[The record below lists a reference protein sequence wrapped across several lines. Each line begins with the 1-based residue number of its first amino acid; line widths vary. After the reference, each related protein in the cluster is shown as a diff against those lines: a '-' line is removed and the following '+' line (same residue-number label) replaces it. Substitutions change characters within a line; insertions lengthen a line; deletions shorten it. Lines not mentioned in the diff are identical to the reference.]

1 MDAIDRRHDQMG
13 AILKKAIDCEMQKRN
28 ATSPRNYKIHIRQSD
43 NLIATSIRDSVTAG
57 KSPSLKDVLK
67 QLNEQPDGQWHNF
80 YGLLKRS
87 ERPKDF
93 RSLGYLSYVF
103 EVVKKGLPA
112 SPATG
117 TENPSRRLL
126 IGIDDISEFRIY
138 AKAQKYLKK
147 LRDTTSVNSTLLEIY
162 PCQRMFVN
170 SNQRAHFYVDDPSPA
185 YPELLDDSL
194 VDVEKPSIL
203 SPADVVERLYG
214 NEYAKHLRNLFK
226 EMRLR

>member
-13 AILKKAIDCEMQKRN
+13 AILEKAIHYEMQRRN
-28 ATSPRNYKIHIRQSD
+28 TTTKRNYKIHIRQSD
-43 NLIATSIRDSVTAG
+43 NLIATSIRRSVAAG
-57 KSPSLKDVLK
+57 KSPSLKDVL
-67 QLNEQPDGQWHNF
+67 QELSEQPDGSWRDF

-112 SPATG
+112 TG
-117 TENPSRRLL
+117 SEIPSRRLL
-126 IGIDDISEFRIY
+126 IGIDDIAEFRIY

-147 LRDTTSVNSTLLEIY
+147 LRDTTSVNSTLLEVY

-194 VDVEKPSIL
+194 VNVEKPPIL
-203 SPADVVERLYG
+203 APADIMERLYSK
-214 NEYAKHLRNLFK
+214 EYAKHLRILFK
-226 EMRLR
+226 DMGLR